1 VIAAGGSRA
10 YSSSDDDRRDA
21 GDAPDFQKPEGPSAM
36 RGSLGGPR
44 VLLRRL
50 REVMAEP
57 VSAQERLDKIVVLIA
72 ANMVAEVCSVYVL
85 RVDSTLELYA
95 TEGLNRDAVHRT
107 VLGSDEGLVGLVS
120 SQATAINLS
129 NAQAHPAFA
138 YRPETGEEIYHSF
151 LGVPI
156 LRAGNTL
163 GVLVVQNRAKRTYSE
178 EEVEALQTTAMVLAE
193 MIASGELSALAL
205 PGAEPAAR
213 RSLHLKGMALS
224 EGIALG
230 HVVLHEPRV
239 VVTNYIA
246 DDVPKELKHL
256 EAAIET
262 LRTDLDQLLEH
273 GDVVEGGEHRDVLEA
288 YRMFAYDTGWAH
300 KLQEAVMTGLTAEAA
315 VERVQS
321 DTRARMLRQTDPYL
335 RERLHDLDD
344 LANRLMRQL
353 TGRDHAPS
361 RENLPENAIL
371 VARSMGPA
379 ALLDYDRKRLRGL
392 VLEEGGPQSHV
403 AIVARAL
410 GIAAVGEIDNA
421 TGIVDPGDAII
432 VDGTAGDVHLRPLP
446 DMEAAY
452 AERVRLRARRQQQY
466 AALRDQPCV
475 TKDGEEI
482 TLLINAGLS
491 VDLPHIADTGA
502 AGIGLFRTEL
512 QFMVAPNFPRASEQY
527 ALYRAVLEAADDK
540 PVTFRTLDIG
550 GDKVLPY
557 MRNIEEENPALG
569 WRAIRLGLDRPA
581 LLRTQLRAL
590 LRAAGGRSLKIMFP
604 MIATVAEFDQ
614 AKELVERELTH
625 LRRHGHKL
633 PDAVEV
639 GSMVEVPSL
648 LYQLDELLEHVDFLS
663 VGSNDLVQFLYA
675 VDRGNPRVSTR
686 FDPLSAPVL
695 RALNDIAARARAHG
709 KPATVCGELASQP
722 IGALALAALGYRSL
736 SLTPSAVGP
745 VKALLVDL
753 DASKAA
759 EFLYPLIEKPTAGV
773 PIRAHLEKFAASGG
787 LQL

>member
-1 VIAAGGSRA
+1 
-10 YSSSDDDRRDA
+10 
-21 GDAPDFQKPEGPSAM
+21 M

-95 TEGLNRDAVHRT
+95 TEGLNRDAVHHT
-107 VLGSDEGLVGLVS
+107 VLRSDEGLVGLVS

-129 NAQAHPAFA
+129 NAQAHPAFSF
-138 YRPETGEEIYHSF
+138 RPETGEEIYHSF

-213 RSLHLKGMALS
+213 RSLHLKAMALS
-224 EGIALG
+224 DGIALG

-246 DDVPKELKHL
+246 DDVSKELKHL
-256 EAAIET
+256 DSAIET

-288 YRMFAYDTGWAH
+288 YRMFAYDTGWVH

-421 TGIVDPGDAII
+421 TGIADPGDAII
-432 VDGTAGDVHLRPLP
+432 VDGMAGDVHLRPLP
-446 DMEAAY
+446 DLEAAY

-466 AALRDQPCV
+466 QALRDQPCV
-475 TKDGEEI
+475 TKDGQEI
-482 TLLINAGLS
+482 TLMINAGLS

-527 ALYRAVLEAADDK
+527 TLYRAVLDAADDK

-604 MIATVAEFDQ
+604 MIATVAEFNQ
-614 AKELVERELTH
+614 AKELVDRELTH

-675 VDRGNPRVSTR
+675 VDRSNPRVSTR

-695 RALNDIAARARAHG
+695 RALKDIAEKAREYG

-722 IGALALAALGYRSL
+722 IGALALTALGYRSL

-745 VKALLVDL
+745 VKAMLLDL
-753 DASKAA
+753 DAGRAA
-759 EFLYPLIEKPTAGV
+759 EFLSPLIEKPVAGM
-773 PIRAHLEKFAASGG
+773 PIRAHLEKFAAAGG

>member
-1 VIAAGGSRA
+1 
-10 YSSSDDDRRDA
+10 
-21 GDAPDFQKPEGPSAM
+21 M
-36 RGSLGGPR
+36 RGALGGPR

-95 TEGLNRDAVHRT
+95 TEGLNREAVHRT
-107 VLGSDEGLVGLVS
+107 VMRADEGLVGLVA
-120 SQATAINLS
+120 SQASPVNLS
-129 NAQAHPAFA
+129 NAQAHPAFS

-151 LGVPI
+151 LGVPV

-163 GVLVVQNRAKRTYSE
+163 GVLVVQNRARRTYSE

-193 MIASGELSALAL
+193 MIASGELSALAP

-213 RSLHLKGMALS
+213 RSLHLKGAVLS
-224 EGIALG
+224 DGIALG

-239 VVTNYIA
+239 VVTNFIA
-246 DDVPKELKHL
+246 DDIPKELKHL
-256 EAAIET
+256 EAAVET
-262 LRTDLDQLLEH
+262 LRANLDALLEH

-288 YRMFAYDTGWAH
+288 YRMFAYDRGWVH
-300 KLQEAVMTGLTAEAA
+300 KLEEAVMTGLTAEAA

-321 DTRARMLRQTDPYL
+321 DMRARMLRQTDPFL

-353 TGRDHAPS
+353 TGQDHAPA
-361 RENLPENAIL
+361 RESLPENAIL

-392 VLEEGGPQSHV
+392 VLEEGGPHSHV

-410 GIAAVGEIDNA
+410 GIPTVGEIDNA
-421 TGIVDPGDAII
+421 AGIADPGDAII

-466 AALRDQPCV
+466 QALRDIPCV
-475 TKDGEEI
+475 TKDGEEV

-491 VDLPHIADTGA
+491 VDLPHLADTGA

-527 ALYRAVLEAADDK
+527 ALYRAIMDAADDK

-557 MRNIEEENPALG
+557 MRNVEEENPALG

-590 LRAAGGRSLKIMFP
+590 LRAAGGRALKIMFP
-604 MIATVAEFDQ
+604 LIATVAEFDQ

-633 PDAVEV
+633 PAEVEV

-648 LYQLDELLEHVDFLS
+648 LYQLDELIEHVDFLS

-675 VDRGNPRVSTR
+675 VDRGNPRVAGR
-686 FDPLSAPVL
+686 FDPLSAPLL
-695 RALNDIAARARAHG
+695 RALKDIADKCREHG
-709 KPATVCGELASQP
+709 KPVTLCGELASQP
-722 IGALALAALGYRSL
+722 IGALALVAIGYRSL
-736 SLTPSAVGP
+736 SLAPSAVGP
-745 VKALLVDL
+745 VKAMLLDL
-753 DASKAA
+753 DCRKAA
-759 EFLYPLIEKPTAGV
+759 SFVCRLMKKSNGSAS
-773 PIRAHLEKFAASGG
+773 IRAELEKFAADNG
-787 LQL
+787 LQV

>member
-1 VIAAGGSRA
+1 
-10 YSSSDDDRRDA
+10 
-21 GDAPDFQKPEGPSAM
+21 M
-36 RGSLGGPR
+36 RGALGGPR

-85 RVDSTLELYA
+85 RVDATLELYA
-95 TEGLNRDAVHRT
+95 TEGLNREAVHRT
-107 VLGSDEGLVGLVS
+107 VMRSDEGLVGLVA
-120 SQATAINLS
+120 SQASAINLS
-129 NAQAHPAFA
+129 NAQAHPAFSF
-138 YRPETGEEIYHSF
+138 RPETGEEIYHSF

-163 GVLVVQNRAKRTYSE
+163 GVLVVQNRARRTYSE

-213 RSLHLKGMALS
+213 HSVHLKGSALS

-239 VVTNYIA
+239 VVTNFIA
-246 DDVPKELKHL
+246 DNVPKELEHL
-256 EAAIET
+256 KAAIET
-262 LRTDLDQLLEH
+262 LQSNLDEMLEH
-273 GDVVEGGEHRDVLEA
+273 GDVVEGGEHREVLEA
-288 YRMFAYDTGWAH
+288 YRMFAYDRGWVH
-300 KLQEAVMTGLTAEAA
+300 KLEEAVMTGLTAEAA

-321 DTRARMLRQTDPYL
+321 DTRARMLRQTDPFL

-361 RENLPENAIL
+361 RDSLPENAIL

-392 VLEEGGPQSHV
+392 VLEEGGPHSHV

-410 GIAAVGEIDNA
+410 GIPAVGDIDNA
-421 TGIVDPGDAII
+421 TGIADPGDAII
-432 VDGTAGDVHLRPLP
+432 VDGTTGDLHIRPLP

-452 AERVRLRARRQQQY
+452 AERVRLRARRQLQY
-466 AALRDQPCV
+466 LSLRDKPCV
-475 TKDGEEI
+475 TKDGEEVK
-482 TLLINAGLS
+482 LLLNAGLS

-502 AGIGLFRTEL
+502 GGIGLFRTEL
-512 QFMVAPNFPRASEQY
+512 QFMVAPNFPRTSEQY
-527 ALYRAVLEAADDK
+527 ALYRAVLDAAGDK

-557 MRNIEEENPALG
+557 MRNVEEENPALG
-569 WRAIRLGLDRPA
+569 WRAIRLGLDRPG

-590 LRAAGGRSLKIMFP
+590 LRAAGSRALKIMFP
-604 MIATVAEFDQ
+604 MISTVEEFDQ
-614 AKELVERELTH
+614 AKDLVERELTH

-633 PDAVEV
+633 PDEVEV
-639 GSMVEVPSL
+639 GSMVEVPAL
-648 LYQLDELLEHVDFLS
+648 LYQLDELLERVDFLS

-675 VDRGNPRVSTR
+675 IDRGNPRVSGR
-686 FDPLSAPVL
+686 FDALSAPVL
-695 RALNDIAARARAHG
+695 RALKDIADKSRAHN
-709 KPATVCGELASQP
+709 KPVTVCGELASQP

-736 SLTPSAVGP
+736 SLTPSAIGP
-745 VKALLVDL
+745 VKAMLLDL
-753 DASKAA
+753 DCRKAA
-759 EFLYPLIEKPTAGV
+759 AFLSPLIDQGSRAA
-773 PIRAHLEKFAASGG
+773 PIRAQLEKFAADNG